1 MSTIYWELGAQADLA
16 DVDGA
21 LYVPGALGIRPVLRR
36 LAEAARR
43 EGIPRLATL
52 VSHRPDD
59 PDLVTEGKPDYR
71 ETWPPFCLAGT
82 PGQAWIPEAR
92 AERATEFPRDARS
105 ERLIDE
111 ALRAFRSVNAGE
123 AITVEVPGFDP
134 WAHLAMERIL
144 AAFSPERVVL
154 YGIPAD
160 RFLSPA
166 IDGLVER
173 GIAVTVVEDAIRPL
187 DGKKFPKEV
196 RPAWEEK
203 GVTFTTSG
211 ELLGAPAR

>member
-21 LYVPGALGIRPVLRR
+21 LYCPGALGIRPTLGR
-36 LAEAARR
+36 LAEAARAR
-43 EGIPRLATL
+43 RIPRLATL
-52 VSHRPDD
+52 VCHRPDD
-59 PDLVTEGKPDYR
+59 PDLVTEGKPDYK

-105 ERLIDE
+105 ERLVRE
-111 ALRAFRSVNAGE
+111 ALRAFKEGVAGE

-134 WAHLAMERIL
+134 WNHPAMAMIFEVLAPGQV
-144 AAFSPERVVL
+144 FL
-154 YGIPAD
+154 YGVPAD
-160 RFLSPA
+160 RFLDRA
-166 IDGLVER
+166 IEGLVER
-173 GIAVTVVEDAIRPL
+173 GVAVTVVEDAMRPF
-187 DGKKFPKEV
+187 DAKKFPKDV

-203 GVTFTTSG
+203 GVRFTTSA
-211 ELLGAPAR
+211 ELLAAATR